1 VNWVPFS
8 GAQALARIA
17 ARTTV
22 ARVVLGVALVAL
34 VLATAAAARHPKLDK
49 RPLLSPNAG
58 GMVVLDLS
66 ASISSDTY
74 SRIGTALTEI
84 VAKGGRYGLVVFSSS
99 AYEAL
104 PPGTPAS
111 ALKPLIRYFKLPTQ
125 VAPGE
130 QPTYPINPWTSSFTQ
145 GTQISRGLELAR
157 QIVVDGGARKPA
169 VVLISDLA
177 DDPNDSSRLNDVLEA
192 YRHDGVKLYVVPLN
206 ASESDLQRFSAVAVK
221 TLSTPTAGSGP
232 PTAAPAHASFP
243 TTLVLLT
250 FLVAALL
257 GLNEV
262 RSAQLRWGRAAEATG

>member
-1 VNWVPFS
+1 M
-8 GAQALARIA
+8 ARIA

-22 ARVVLGVALVAL
+22 VRAVLALALVVLVVLTAL
-34 VLATAAAARHPKLDK
+34 AARHPKLSK
-49 RPLLSPNAG
+49 SPLLPANAG
-58 GMVVLDLS
+58 GIIVLDLS

-74 SRIGTALTEI
+74 SRIGQELQKI
-84 VAKGGRYGLVVFSSS
+84 VDAGGRFGLVVFSSS
-99 AYEAL
+99 AYQAL
-104 PPGTPAS
+104 PPGSSAAS
-111 ALKPLIRYFKLPTQ
+111 LEPLIRFFTLPTH

-130 QPTYPINPWTSSFTQ
+130 QPTYLRNPWTTSFTS
-145 GTQISRGLELAR
+145 GTQIARGLDLAR
-157 QIVVDGGARKPA
+157 QIARDNRIRKPS

>member
-1 VNWVPFS
+1 VSAIPYS
-8 GAQALARIA
+8 GAQTMARIA

-22 ARVVLGVALVAL
+22 VRAVLGLMLIVLVVLTAL
-34 VLATAAAARHPKLDK
+34 AARDPKLSK
-49 RPLLSPNAG
+49 SPLLPANAG
-58 GMVVLDLS
+58 GIIVLDLS

-74 SRIGTALTEI
+74 SRIGQELQKI
-84 VAKGGRYGLVVFSSS
+84 VDAGGRFGLVVFSSS
-99 AYEAL
+99 AYQAL
-104 PPGTPAS
+104 PPGSS
-111 ALKPLIRYFKLPTQ
+111 AANLEPLIRFFTLPTQ

-130 QPTYPINPWTSSFTQ
+130 QPTYLRNPWTTSFTS
-145 GTQISRGLELAR
+145 GTQIARGLDLAR
-157 QIVVDGGARKPA
+157 QIARDNRIKKPS

-192 YRHDGVKLYVVPLN
+192 YRHDAVKLYVVPLN

-221 TLSTPTAGSGP
+221 TLSTPAAGGGRP
-232 PTAAPAHASFP
+232 AAAPAHASFP

-257 GLNEV
+257 GVNEV